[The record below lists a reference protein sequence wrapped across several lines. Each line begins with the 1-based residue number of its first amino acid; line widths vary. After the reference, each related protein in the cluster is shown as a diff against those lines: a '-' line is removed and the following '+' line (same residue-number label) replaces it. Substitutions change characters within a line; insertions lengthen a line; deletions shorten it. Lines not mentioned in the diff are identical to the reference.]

1 MIKVYNYIGAWDLPC
16 ISPYVTKL
24 VNYCAMAG
32 VEHEVVMQPLDKL
45 AEDAPN
51 GKLPYITDSDGTKV
65 GDSQACIDYLK
76 DKYGDPLDGSM
87 SAEEKAQALAWNRLL
102 EEHLY
107 WSGIIQTR
115 WRKDR
120 GWETYIPYIVGGA
133 EVSAEMRTGLDQFRA
148 GIVSQFDGQGMGR
161 RSDEQV
167 YGLAQNDLQAIS
179 DKLGDNPYF
188 FGAKPH
194 AIDASVYSTLMHIL
208 YTPFDSP
215 SKDFGLKQK
224 NLVDYCKRMKDQ
236 YAV

>member
-1 MIKVYNYIGAWDLPC
+1 
-16 ISPYVTKL
+16 
-24 VNYCAMAG
+24 
-32 VEHEVVMQPLDKL
+32 
-45 AEDAPN
+45 
-51 GKLPYITDSDGTKV
+51 
-65 GDSQACIDYLK
+65 
-76 DKYGDPLDGSM
+76 
-87 SAEEKAQALAWNRLL
+87 
-102 EEHLY
+102 
-107 WSGIIQTR
+107 
-115 WRKDR
+115 
-120 GWETYIPYIVGGA
+120 
-133 EVSAEMRTGLDQFRA
+133 
-148 GIVSQFDGQGMGR
+148 MGR

-167 YGLAQNDLQAIS
+167 YELAQNDLQAIS